1 MKGRR
6 KGGDSILMKPGVL
19 RSHVINVKG
28 CNVTLL
34 GTVKGLSS
42 ERDLI
47 RSTVKMVDPDKIC
60 LHISREEMEGLV
72 AVVDGEVENTYLS
85 SYERVYAKKLSVFG
99 EVQVP
104 PPSIVE
110 ALIISREIGV
120 DCIAI
125 DLDEECYSSRYTE
138 LIGPL
143 TMINQSLRLKRVN
156 RRKFKADT
164 VEEFVKE
171 WDGVVN
177 RARGFRKLEELREKH
192 MASEIASNC
201 KEDDRLLCVLELE
214 RVEGVKRELERI
226 A

>member
-1 MKGRR
+1 MR
-6 KGGDSILMKPGVL
+6 PGVV
-19 RSHVINVKG
+19 RSHVMNVKG

-42 ERDLI
+42 ERDLV
-47 RSTVKMVDPDKIC
+47 RSTVKMARPDRIC
-60 LHISREEMEGLV
+60 IHIGREEMKGLA

-85 SYERVYAKKLSVFG
+85 SYERIYAKKLSVFG

-110 ALIISREIGV
+110 ALRISRDLDI
-120 DCIAI
+120 DCIPL
-125 DLDEECYSSRYTE
+125 DLDEESYSSSYTD

-143 TMINQSLRLKRVN
+143 TMINQSLRLKRIN
-156 RRKFKADT
+156 RRKFRSGSA
-164 VEEFVKE
+164 EEFVKE
-171 WDGVVN
+171 WDRVVN
-177 RARGFRKLEELREKH
+177 RARGFRKLEVLREEH

-201 KEDDRLLCVLELE
+201 KGFKRVLCVLELE
-214 RVEGVKRELERI
+214 RLEGVKRELGRI

>member
-1 MKGRR
+1 
-6 KGGDSILMKPGVL
+6 MKPGVV
-19 RSHVINVKG
+19 RSHVMNVKG

-42 ERDLI
+42 ERDLV
-47 RSTVKMVDPDKIC
+47 RSTVKMADPDRIC
-60 LHISREEMEGLV
+60 IHIGREEMEGLA

-85 SYERVYAKKLSVFG
+85 SYERIYARKLSVFG

-110 ALIISREIGV
+110 AFRISR
-120 DCIAI
+120 
-125 DLDEECYSSRYTE
+125 DLDIDCVPLDIDEESFSSSYTD

-143 TMINQSLRLKRVN
+143 TMINQSLRLKRIN
-156 RRKFKADT
+156 RRKFKAGSA
-164 VEEFVKE
+164 EEFVKE

-201 KEDDRLLCVLELE
+201 EGHDRVLCILELE
-214 RVEGVKRELERI
+214 RLEGVKRELERI
-226 A
+226 T

>member
-1 MKGRR
+1 
-6 KGGDSILMKPGVL
+6 MKPGVL
-19 RSHVINVKG
+19 RSHIMNVNG

-42 ERDLI
+42 ERDLV
-47 RSTVKMVDPDKIC
+47 RSTVKMADPDKIC
-60 LHISREEMEGLV
+60 IHISREEMKGLV

-85 SYERVYAKKLSVFG
+85 SYEGVYAKKLSVFG
-99 EVQVP
+99 EVQIP

-110 ALIISREIGV
+110 AFRISREIGI
-120 DCIAI
+120 DCIPL
-125 DLDEECYSSRYTE
+125 DLDEEGYSSRYTE

-143 TMINQSLRLKRVN
+143 TMINQSLRLKRIN

-164 VEEFVKE
+164 AEEFVKE

-201 KEDDRLLCVLELE
+201 EGDDRLLCVLELE
-214 RVEGVKRELERI
+214 RLEGVKRELERM